1 MFKSLSLI
9 MLVLAATLPATNACN
24 EIKCGVQVAACGF
37 ECGEATPCVLFS
49 SFFFFHTE
57 IHAHFFFFFFF
68 FSIFLDNASV
78 AWQACSVNVV
88 IALDCVITA
97 GLFSRRQQI
106 QRNLSSESKQNIF
119 FKRI

>member
-57 IHAHFFFFFFF
+57 IHAHFFFFFFLF
-68 FSIFLDNASV
+68 FHLSRQCISCMAGMFSECCDCLGLCDNGGALLTTATNTTKPFLRVKAKYIF
-78 AWQACSVNVV
+78 
-88 IALDCVITA
+88 
-97 GLFSRRQQI
+97 
-106 QRNLSSESKQNIF
+106 
-119 FKRI
+119 